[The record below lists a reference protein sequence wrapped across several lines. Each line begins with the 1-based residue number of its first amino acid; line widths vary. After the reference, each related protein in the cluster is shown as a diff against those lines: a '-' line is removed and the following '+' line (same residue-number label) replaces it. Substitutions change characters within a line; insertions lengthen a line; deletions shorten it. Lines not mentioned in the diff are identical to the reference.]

1 MNKVITIALMLL
13 CAPFSYAKSSDE
25 LNQSSCQTG
34 PIYERFG
41 DAKRQAGLLRFDGRT
56 NARLSRSQLV
66 QYRFVTVLHEYLGT
80 LCHQEN
86 AYDANSL
93 GALLLTKENIVM
105 SHVGTVHFAS
115 GSALVDEATL
125 ARCCS
130 HISQTSDY
138 DGIFIVSRTD
148 SIGNASHNRALSYQR
163 GYRIAERLPQASPIH
178 LIALGARPARS
189 GQRPIANPND
199 RRADIYLYQHQ

>member
-13 CAPFSYAKSSDE
+13 CAPFSYAKNSDE

-66 QYRFVTVLHEYLGT
+66 QYRFVTVLHEYLG
-80 LCHQEN
+80 
-86 AYDANSL
+86 
-93 GALLLTKENIVM
+93 
-105 SHVGTVHFAS
+105 S

-199 RRADIYLYQHQ
+199 RRADIYLYQRQ